1 MRLYEYEAKE
11 IFKKFGIPI
20 PRGRLAKTPAE
31 TRDIAE
37 ELGKPVLLKAQ
48 ILAGGR
54 GKAGGIQIATD
65 PDEAEEVALKLFG
78 QRFHGIRVETL
89 LVEERLDVERELY
102 LAVVI
107 DDGKR
112 MPVLMAS
119 SEGGVEVEAIA
130 EDTPG
135 KIVLKHIDILEGLRD
150 YEARDFVQK
159 LGIKDSVVTETGDV
173 LWKLYNVFRAYDAQI
188 AEINPLI
195 ITKDWEVVAADAK
208 LNIDEHSLFRHPEFE
223 SLKLER
229 IENPLEREGQRMGV
243 NYVDLKGSLALAG
256 NGAGLVMTL
265 LDVVKQAGGEVACFL
280 DTGGGLSAERMENAM
295 KLLLKKVE
303 LDHKVKAIFFMFRLM
318 ISPPD
323 EMAKGILSVL
333 LKEKPRIPIIGVIT
347 GRTGYVEQA
356 YKLLGGSVIKLY
368 PTMEEGI
375 KVALEESR

>member
-11 IFKKFGIPI
+11 IFKRFGIPI

-31 TRDIAE
+31 TRDIAV

-54 GKAGGIQIATD
+54 GKAGGVQIATN

-78 QRFHGIRVETL
+78 QRFLGIRVDTL

-107 DDGKR
+107 DDRKG
-112 MPVLMAS
+112 MPVLMVS
-119 SEGGVEVEAIA
+119 SEGGVKVEEIA
-130 EDTPG
+130 EDTPE
-135 KIVLKHIDILEGLRD
+135 KIVLKHIDILRGLRD
-150 YEARDFVQK
+150 YEAKEFVRK
-159 LGIKDSVVTETGDV
+159 LGITDSVVIETGDI
-173 LWKLYNVFRAYDAQI
+173 LWKLYNVFRAYHAEI

-195 ITKDWEVVAADAK
+195 ITKDWKAVAADAK
-208 LNIDEHSLFRHPEFE
+208 LNIEEHSLFRHPEFE

-229 IENPLEREGQRMGV
+229 IENFLEREGQRMGV

-265 LDVVKQAGGEVACFL
+265 IDVVKQAGGEVACFL
-280 DTGGGLSAERMENAM
+280 DTGGGLSANRMENAM

-303 LDHKVKAIFFMFRLM
+303 LDLNVKAIFFIFQLM

-323 EMAKGILSVL
+323 ELAKGILSVL
-333 LKEKPRIPIIGVIT
+333 SKEKPRIPIIGVIT
-347 GRTGYVEQA
+347 GRTGYVKSA
-356 YKLLGGSVIKLY
+356 YELLGGSVIKLY
-368 PTMEEGI
+368 PTMEEG
-375 KVALEESR
+375 